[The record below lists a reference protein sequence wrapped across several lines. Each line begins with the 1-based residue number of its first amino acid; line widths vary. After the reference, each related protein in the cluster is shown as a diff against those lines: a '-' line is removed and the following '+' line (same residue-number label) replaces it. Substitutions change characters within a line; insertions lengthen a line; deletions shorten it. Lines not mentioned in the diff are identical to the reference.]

1 MASTADVKPRIALS
15 PPRRL
20 TVGVHAAIFV
30 GAATQVE
37 ITPLLPHIA
46 QRFGASATAIALL
59 VAAPGLAVLAIGIPI
74 GLLTDR
80 LGARRLTLAATVLM
94 CAASLGQAL
103 PSYPAVLL
111 ARLAFGVA
119 FGTIL
124 TAGIAWLSRAG
135 SAHLGATV
143 TSGSVGVVMGPGI
156 GGLLGQSAGL
166 AAPFLLGAV
175 LAAAVAVVLW
185 ACPRE
190 PPPLSP
196 RRGMRDSLRQ
206 LASAPRVPG
215 VLAAAAGL
223 AISGA
228 IAGATQLLAP
238 LELHRNGASAG
249 TIGLIFS
256 AVAVLYIAT
265 SAIVVAAGGRA
276 VSLRVNAI
284 AALAIGLALTPV
296 TLSTSTA
303 AVICALVATTVP
315 RSVVG
320 TLSYPLATLPSERAL
335 LDRGA
340 AIGFVNVAWAA
351 GLVTAP
357 LLAGAI
363 SSSAGPRTSFLV
375 IGAAAAAGALAL
387 RAHAAHGSA
396 SLPAPDATDGAL
408 EHAHEALV

>member
-1 MASTADVKPRIALS
+1 MALSPPS

-46 QRFGASATAIALL
+46 QQFGASATAIALL

-103 PSYPAVLL
+103 PSYAAVLV

-124 TAGIAWLSRAG
+124 TAGIAWLARAG
-135 SAHLGATV
+135 SARLGATV

-175 LAAAVAVVLW
+175 LAAAVAAVLW

-190 PPPLSP
+190 PSPLSP
-196 RRGMRDSLRQ
+196 RRGMRASLRQ

-238 LELHRNGASAG
+238 LELHRNGASAT
-249 TIGLIFS
+249 TI
-256 AVAVLYIAT
+256 
-265 SAIVVAAGGRA
+265 
-276 VSLRVNAI
+276 
-284 AALAIGLALTPV
+284 
-296 TLSTSTA
+296 
-303 AVICALVATTVP
+303 ALVAM
-315 RSVVG
+315 
-320 TLSYPLATLPSERAL
+320 
-335 LDRGA
+335 
-340 AIGFVNVAWAA
+340 
-351 GLVTAP
+351 
-357 LLAGAI
+357 
-363 SSSAGPRTSFLV
+363 
-375 IGAAAAAGALAL
+375 
-387 RAHAAHGSA
+387 
-396 SLPAPDATDGAL
+396 
-408 EHAHEALV
+408 